1 MVVLAAAA
9 TVDEA
14 AAMDFV
20 FAESERA
27 KNKICSFRDGLL
39 RGLY

>member
-9 TVDEA
+9 TVDGA

-20 FAESERA
+20 FAERERA
-27 KNKICSFRDGLL
+27 KNKI
-39 RGLY
+39 